1 MPDTAE
7 NLWHFNAVTPGQQ
20 GPQTQVTL
28 TPQNIAQYAQAAL
41 CQNPRYHAPNP
52 ATPTTSATPAPI
64 HPEPVE
70 GHPQPA
76 TPAPIHPE
84 PVEGHPRPQLAMP
97 TMILSYAPLLREEI
111 AEANGY
117 TALEQSQTAR
127 RQTPFAKCEIRWHIP
142 VTAGDTITASRRVLE
157 KYERRGSRFVT
168 FQVQAVNQQNQLA
181 AEYDYTCI
189 FDYAQGQRP
198 NPVNPPPN
206 TAAPPSET
214 AAAPP
219 SPQQTENPPLLTIQT
234 AQPGTQLTPLS
245 ITESQETINRRSA
258 FRLAGRPSESNIH
271 TDAEFARQNIFGAIV
286 NSGPATMSYI
296 DQMLQRSFPPEAL
309 YHGGRLLMRAITP
322 FRSQDT
328 VTFTGQIT
336 AQNPAQNTIECQI
349 QGTNQR
355 QELVCLAQATLR
367 PT

>member
-1 MPDTAE
+1 MPNTAE

-41 CQNPRYHAPNP
+41 CPNPRYQAPNP
-52 ATPTTSATPAPI
+52 ATTP
-64 HPEPVE
+64 
-70 GHPQPA
+70 
-76 TPAPIHPE
+76 HPE
-84 PVEGHPRPQLAMP
+84 PVEGHPRSQLAMP

-168 FQVQAVNQQNQLA
+168 FQVQAVNQQNRLA

-189 FDYAQGQRP
+189 FDYAQGQRQRP
-198 NPVNPPPN
+198 NPANPPPN
-206 TAAPPSET
+206 TAAAPS
-214 AAAPP
+214 
-219 SPQQTENPPLLTIQT
+219 SPQQTETGQQPLLTLQT
-234 AQPGTQLTPLS
+234 AQPGTPLTPLS

-258 FRLAGRPSESNIH
+258 FRLAGRPNESNIH

-336 AQNPAQNTIECQI
+336 AQNPIECTI
-349 QGTNQR
+349 RGTNQR
-355 QELVCLAQATLR
+355 NELVCLAQATLR

>member
-1 MPDTAE
+1 MPQTAE

-41 CQNPRYHAPNP
+41 CPNPRYHAPNP
-52 ATPTTSATPAPI
+52 ATTP

-111 AEANGY
+111 AAANGY

-127 RQTPFAKCEIRWHIP
+127 RQTPFAKCEIRWHRP
-142 VTAGDTITASRRVLE
+142 VSAGDTITASRRVLE

-168 FQVQAVNQQNQLA
+168 FQVQAFNQHNQLA

-189 FDYAQGQRP
+189 FDYAQGQRQRP
-198 NPVNPPPN
+198 NPANP
-206 TAAPPSET
+206 PPSET
-214 AAAPP
+214 AAPP
-219 SPQQTENPPLLTIQT
+219 SSPQQTGNPPLLTLQT

-296 DQMLQRSFPPEAL
+296 DQMLQRSFLPEAL

-336 AQNPAQNTIECQI
+336 AQDPTQNTIECQI

>member
-1 MPDTAE
+1 MPQTAE

-52 ATPTTSATPAPI
+52 ATTP

-70 GHPQPA
+70 GHPQLATPAPTTSATPAPTHPEPVEGHPHPA

-142 VTAGDTITASRRVLE
+142 VSAGDTITASRRVLE

-168 FQVQAVNQQNQLA
+168 FQVQAFNQHNQPA

-189 FDYAQGQRP
+189 FDYAQSQRQRP
-198 NPVNPPPN
+198 NPANP
-206 TAAPPSET
+206 PPSET
-214 AAAPP
+214 AAAPS
-219 SPQQTENPPLLTIQT
+219 SPQQTETENPPLLNRQT
-234 AQPGTQLTPLS
+234 AQPGTPLTPLS

-258 FRLAGRPSESNIH
+258 FRLAGRPSEDRHRVAMKS
-271 TDAEFARQNIFGAIV
+271 TPGLPPRRPGVFL
-286 NSGPATMSYI
+286 SGYRGCPAC
-296 DQMLQRSFPPEAL
+296 R
-309 YHGGRLLMRAITP
+309 
-322 FRSQDT
+322 
-328 VTFTGQIT
+328 
-336 AQNPAQNTIECQI
+336 
-349 QGTNQR
+349 
-355 QELVCLAQATLR
+355 
-367 PT
+367 

>member
-7 NLWHFNAVTPGQQ
+7 NLWNFNAVTPGQQ

-41 CQNPRYHAPNP
+41 CPNPRYHAPNP
-52 ATPTTSATPAPI
+52 AAPATPIPTTSAAPAPI
-64 HPEPVE
+64 HPELVE
-70 GHPQPA
+70 GH
-76 TPAPIHPE
+76 
-84 PVEGHPRPQLAMP
+84 PQLAMP

-168 FQVQAVNQQNQLA
+168 FQVQAFNQQNQLA

-189 FDYAQGQRP
+189 FDYAQGQRQRP
-198 NPVNPPPN
+198 DPANP
-206 TAAPPSET
+206 PPSET
-214 AAAPP
+214 AAPS
-219 SPQQTENPPLLTIQT
+219 SPQATETGNPPLLNRQT
-234 AQPGTQLTPLS
+234 AQPGTPLTPLS
-245 ITESQETINRRSA
+245 ITESQEIINRRSA

-271 TDAEFARQNIFGAIV
+271 TDEEFARQNIFGAIV

-336 AQNPAQNTIECQI
+336 AQNTTQNTIECQI
-349 QGTNQR
+349 RGANQR
-355 QELVCLAQATLR
+355 QELVCLAEATLR